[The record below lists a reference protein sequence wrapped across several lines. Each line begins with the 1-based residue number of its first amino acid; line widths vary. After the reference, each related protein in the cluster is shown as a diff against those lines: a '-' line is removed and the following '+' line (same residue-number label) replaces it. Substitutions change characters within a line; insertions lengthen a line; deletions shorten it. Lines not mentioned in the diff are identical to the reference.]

1 MTIALLIDPAPP
13 PHGRG
18 AGGDVAVA
26 LRLHPQRHQKGCG
39 ELKELFDKRTP
50 PPGTS
55 PRRCWK
61 RQFWTGRKIFVF
73 ADDVTSWNSAQNPL
87 MELADY
93 VETADQLGMH
103 IIAAADIKLWSFQAS
118 GNSML
123 GRLAG
128 ALQPTIILDGRRE
141 HGPIIS
147 GVYAE
152 PQRRGRASM
161 RTPAA
166 PPMVCWWPDTEQ
178 TCTNNSLRHLLD
190 GPELMQSLMTQ
201 AGDWALW
208 PEHRN
213 RDFEPIWPFIEVI
226 GGDACRVNL
235 AQVAPTLGLN

>member
-1 MTIALLIDPAPP
+1 M
-13 PHGRG
+13 
-18 AGGDVAVA
+18 DVTRSVA
-26 LRLHPQRHQKGCG
+26 SPSDDIKKAAG
-39 ELKELFDKRTP
+39 ELAELFDRRTP

-55 PRRCWK
+55 PTEMLK

-87 MELADY
+87 MQLADY

-147 GVYAE
+147 GVYGE
-152 PQRRGRASM
+152 PQRQGKGIYVHPGGTTDGVLVAW
-161 RTPAA
+161 TPEPVRST
-166 PPMVCWWPDTEQ
+166 PP
-178 TCTNNSLRHLLD
+178 RHSSPI
-190 GPELMQSLMTQ
+190 GQS
-201 AGDWALW
+201 
-208 PEHRN
+208 
-213 RDFEPIWPFIEVI
+213 
-226 GGDACRVNL
+226 
-235 AQVAPTLGLN
+235 